1 LVSTYPVR
9 SGKLGWTV
17 SKKQGCDVDRGR
29 TIYEGVSL
37 NPDFLDVIAA
47 TIAED
52 DLPGLR
58 TLNAQLNLLP
68 TTA

>member
-1 LVSTYPVR
+1 MVP
-9 SGKLGWTV
+9 V
-17 SKKQGCDVDRGR
+17 SKKQGCEENRGR

-37 NPDFLDVIAA
+37 NPDFLDVMAA
-47 TIAED
+47 TIAEE